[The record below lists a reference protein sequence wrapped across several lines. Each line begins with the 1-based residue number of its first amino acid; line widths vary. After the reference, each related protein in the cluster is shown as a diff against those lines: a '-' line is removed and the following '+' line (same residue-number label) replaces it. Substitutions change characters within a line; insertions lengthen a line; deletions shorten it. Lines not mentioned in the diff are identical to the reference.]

1 MGIDAIKHGN
11 KHITATRKHK
21 HGQAPQTWMESCQ
34 VRGFGSPQF
43 LKDQHGST
51 GLHFPLPP
59 LPGLA
64 NCQQGQSYG
73 SGSWFQPAEENH
85 SFLVSFF
92 ILILTGGAQPHV
104 CCDQKIA
111 CKYVYTH
118 THTHT

>member
-43 LKDQHGST
+43 LKDQPGST
-51 GLHFPLPP
+51 GLHFPLP

-64 NCQQGQSYG
+64 NCQQGQSIGTG
-73 SGSWFQPAEENH
+73 SY
-85 SFLVSFF
+85 LV
-92 ILILTGGAQPHV
+92 LTGGAQPMWTV
-104 CCDQKIA
+104 IRKSPANNQMNTQMNGFK
-111 CKYVYTH
+111 
-118 THTHT
+118 